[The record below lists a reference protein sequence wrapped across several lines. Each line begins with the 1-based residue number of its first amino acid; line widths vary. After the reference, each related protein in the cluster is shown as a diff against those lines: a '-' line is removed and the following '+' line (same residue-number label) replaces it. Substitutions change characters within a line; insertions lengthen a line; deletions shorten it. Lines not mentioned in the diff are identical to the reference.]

1 MLIATLLT
9 LLFLGSN
16 ANMMLDGIDQMK
28 DNIKSEI
35 VDESARKAALDI
47 VDRLEDTSKDYADAD
62 SDDENELLRLIQQ
75 YETTTEELKNNMD
88 ASFKQR
94 IQYQQEMLVLRF
106 ELKNKLSREQWAKVF
121 SKDTSTK

>member
-35 VDESARKAALDI
+35 VDESARKAALDV
-47 VDRLEDTSKDYADAD
+47 VDRLEDTAKDYADAD
-62 SDDENELLRLIQQ
+62 SDDEKELLRLIQQ

-94 IQYQQEMLVLRF
+94 IQYQQEILVLRF
-106 ELKNKLSREQWAKVF
+106 ELKNKLNREQWERVF

>member
-1 MLIATLLT
+1 MLIATLVA
-9 LLFLGSN
+9 LLFLGSG

-47 VDRLEDTSKDYADAD
+47 VDRLEDTTKDYADAD
-62 SDDENELLRLIQQ
+62 SDDEKELLKLIQR

-88 ASFKQR
+88 ASYQQR
-94 IQYQQEMLVLRF
+94 VQYQQEMLVLRF
-106 ELKNKLSREQWAKVF
+106 ELRDKLNREQWVKVF
-121 SKDTSTK
+121 SKSNITE

>member
-9 LLFLGSN
+9 LLFLGSG
-16 ANMMLDGIDQMK
+16 ANMMLDGIDHMK

-35 VDESARKAALDI
+35 VDESARKAALDV
-47 VDRLEDTSKDYADAD
+47 VDRLEDTAKDYADAD
-62 SDDENELLRLIQQ
+62 SDDEKELLRLIQQ

-106 ELKNKLSREQWAKVF
+106 ELKNKLNREQWERVF

>member
-35 VDESARKAALDI
+35 VDESARKAALDV
-47 VDRLEDTSKDYADAD
+47 VDRLEDTAKDYADAD
-62 SDDENELLRLIQQ
+62 SDDEKELLRLIQQ

-106 ELKNKLSREQWAKVF
+106 ELKNKLNREQWERVF

>member
-1 MLIATLLT
+1 MLIATMIA
-9 LLFLGSN
+9 LLFLGSG

-28 DNIKSEI
+28 DNVKSEI
-35 VDESARKAALDI
+35 VDESARKAALDV
-47 VDRLEDTSKDYADAD
+47 VDRLEDTAKDYADAD

>member
-9 LLFLGSN
+9 LLFLGSG

-28 DNIKSEI
+28 DNIKAGI
-35 VDESARKAALDI
+35 VDDSARKAALDI
-47 VDRLEDTSKDYADAD
+47 ADKLEDTAKEYAEAD
-62 SDDENELLRLIQQ
+62 SDDEKELLKLIQR
-75 YETTTEELKNNMD
+75 YETTAEELKNNMD